1 MAKETKSSVMDD
13 LNDGGTG
20 IEDLNAVG
28 AGADGVVTGDQ
39 QYNGVV
45 ADSSGGDESGN
56 EEAASPEYV
65 MLAASTRC

>member
-20 IEDLNAVG
+20 IEDLNAEG

-39 QYNGVV
+39 QFNGDV

-56 EEAASPEYV
+56 EEAAPVSYTHLRAHE
-65 MLAASTRC
+65 T

>member
-20 IEDLNAVG
+20 IDDLNAEG
-28 AGADGVVTGDQ
+28 AVADGVDTGDQ
-39 QYNGVV
+39 QYNGDV

-56 EEAASPEYV
+56 EEAAPPEYV
-65 MLAASTRC
+65 VLKG